1 MNFKVLYIPCIFAIW
16 QHIQNPCYK
25 FMFVMGLLD
34 IPALAII
41 AILTG
46 WLDVFGAVYCSSP
59 KLIYIAGAS
68 ACGSVCGLKSYFF
81 IKFHIER
88 VCFTN
93 WSLSS
98 MGFGVNCGD
107 LFGIEQVH

>member
-1 MNFKVLYIPCIFAIW
+1 
-16 QHIQNPCYK
+16 
-25 FMFVMGLLD
+25 MFVMGLLD

-81 IKFHIER
+81 YKISYR
-88 VCFTN
+88 T
-93 WSLSS
+93 SL
-98 MGFGVNCGD
+98 FY
-107 LFGIEQVH
+107 